1 MAENIHLSVK
11 ISQRRIPHV
20 RSLFLNL
27 TEQQK
32 IILEREKLRA
42 EQQELLKK
50 HSEFN
55 KRKSNGKN
63 VSFSLSRSE
72 VINSTN
78 SFSYSHQKN
87 SHDFRSEIKES
98 TGPLKYIKIVQFKL
112 KKPINEAHLK
122 ASNHLAFNPGELP
135 SKIKISTK
143 NKIHSLNDRF
153 DSSKTFKIAELFNRK
168 KT

>member
-11 ISQRRIPHV
+11 NSHRRIPHV
-20 RSLFLNL
+20 RSLFSNL

-42 EQQELLKK
+42 EQQVLLKK
-50 HSEFN
+50 YNEFN
-55 KRKSNGKN
+55 NRKSNGKN
-63 VSFSLSRSE
+63 VSFSLSTSE

-78 SFSYSHQKN
+78 SFNYPNQKN
-87 SHDFRSEIKES
+87 SHFRTDIKEN

-112 KKPINEAHLK
+112 KKPIHQANLK
-122 ASNHLAFNPGELP
+122 PSNHLPFSP
-135 SKIKISTK
+135 SEFSSKVKISTK
-143 NKIHSLNDRF
+143 NKLHSLNNKF
-153 DSSKTFKIAELFNRK
+153 DTNKTFKIPELFNRK